1 MTTLDDVRDRVADAR
16 AAHLSTA
23 SPDGDPHL
31 MPVVF
36 ALVGDAVYIAI
47 DEKPKRTL
55 RLRRVRNIES
65 NPRAALLVDLYD
77 EDWSTLWWVLLR
89 GPADAPLARP
99 LERGRSDRCHRRP
112 APQVLPVCR
121 TWRWKS
127 APSCASAWSASSP
140 GPATARRSRVSP
152 QGRCSGAALSA
163 STSLPPLCRLRPC
176 RHTRAKPRH
185 TRAKPRHTR
194 ALRGYLRP
202 PSGIRHS
209 RLRGNDGRGGN
220 DRARAG
226 SDGARAGMTEAETL
240 GIGPVVAAQA
250 VVASRP
256 DPSSHRPR
264 PAADP

>member
-89 GPADAPLARP
+89 GPADALWPAHWNADEATAAIAALRRKYSQYADMALEERP
-99 LERGRSDRCHRRP
+99 LLRLRVER
-112 APQVLPVCR
+112 VV
-121 TWRWKS
+121 
-127 APSCASAWSASSP
+127 AWS
-140 GPATARRSRVSP
+140 G
-152 QGRCSGAALSA
+152 
-163 STSLPPLCRLRPC
+163 
-176 RHTRAKPRH
+176 
-185 TRAKPRHTR
+185 
-194 ALRGYLRP
+194 
-202 PSGIRHS
+202 
-209 RLRGNDGRGGN
+209 
-220 DRARAG
+220 
-226 SDGARAGMTEAETL
+226 DGAE
-240 GIGPVVAAQA
+240 I
-250 VVASRP
+250 
-256 DPSSHRPR
+256 
-264 PAADP
+264 